1 MILALVTGG
10 ILQASSLPYA
20 TWKERNQPDPP
31 VLPVCKLGPEAAHI
45 KTMRDLPPAGLIELK
60 RVFEKDGI
68 SDVDGPF
75 NSTDVI
81 DGKTPMRR
89 FIRAYL
95 VKTELVVWY
104 EKGGLTS
111 GPRTVLLTRTNWN
124 NEKTADFRT
133 VPNTFF
139 TGNLCAATSALLDG
153 VHVGSP

>member
-1 MILALVTGG
+1 MMLALVTGA

-31 VLPVCKLGPEAAHI
+31 VLPACKLGTEAAHI
-45 KTMRDLPPAGLIELK
+45 ETMRDLPPAGLIELK
-60 RVFEKDGI
+60 RVFERDGI
-68 SDVDGPF
+68 SDVGGPF

-89 FIRAYL
+89 FMRAYL

-104 EKGGLTS
+104 EKGGLAP
-111 GPRTVLLTRTNWN
+111 GPRTVLLIRKNWN
-124 NEKTADFRT
+124 NEKTSNFRM

-139 TGNLCAATSALLDG
+139 MGNLCAATRAILDG
-153 VHVGSP
+153 VNVASP